1 MTDEEQE
8 MSHTPT
14 VRAHANL
21 RLPHSDRAPRLAR
34 AFVAEN
40 LQGWQLDDMV
50 ETASLV
56 VSEVVTNAVIH
67 ARSDAELLLERTP
80 TALRISVI
88 DHGEGLS
95 QREKTG
101 GGDGG
106 RGLVIVEA
114 LSSRWGTEPTDGGN
128 CVWAELAI
136 EPA

>member
-1 MTDEEQE
+1 MSDEQHD
-8 MSHTPT
+8 MSNTPT
-14 VRAHANL
+14 VRAHAHL

>member
-1 MTDEEQE
+1 MTDEEHE

-34 AFVAEN
+34 AFVAES
-40 LQGWQLDDMV
+40 LQGWQLDGMV

-67 ARSDAELLLERTP
+67 ARSGAELLLERTP

-88 DHGEGLS
+88 DHGGGLS
-95 QREKTG
+95 PRETTV

>member
-50 ETASLV
+50 ETALLV

-101 GGDGG
+101 RGDGG
-106 RGLVIVEA
+106 RGVVIVEA

-136 EPA
+136 EPG

>member
-8 MSHTPT
+8 IEQRPE

-21 RLPHSDRAPRLAR
+21 RLPHSDRAPRLPT

-50 ETASLV
+50 KTASLV

-95 QREKTG
+95 PQRE
-101 GGDGG
+101 DRRG
-106 RGLVIVEA
+106 RWRPRPRHRRGAVVEVGNRA
-114 LSSRWGTEPTDGGN
+114 NRWWQLRMGR
-128 CVWAELAI
+128 ARI

>member
-1 MTDEEQE
+1 MTDEEHE

-40 LQGWQLDDMV
+40 LQGWQLDGMV

-56 VSEVVTNAVIH
+56 VSEVVTNAVVH

-101 GGDGG
+101 VGDGG
-106 RGLVIVEA
+106 RGLLIVEA

-128 CVWAELAI
+128 CVWAELTI

>member
-114 LSSRWGTEPTDGGN
+114 LSSRWGTERTGGGN

>member
-1 MTDEEQE
+1 MSSEDE
-8 MSHTPT
+8 MSKTPT
-14 VRAHANL
+14 VRAHATL

-34 AFVAEN
+34 AFVSEH
-40 LQGWQLDDMV
+40 LQDWHLDDLI

-88 DHGEGLS
+88 DHGDGLT
-95 QREKTG
+95 QRQRRAG
-101 GGDGG
+101 SDGG
-106 RGLVIVEA
+106 RGLLIVEA
-114 LSSRWGTEPTDGGN
+114 LSSRWGTEPTDDGN
-128 CVWAELAI
+128 RVWAELAI